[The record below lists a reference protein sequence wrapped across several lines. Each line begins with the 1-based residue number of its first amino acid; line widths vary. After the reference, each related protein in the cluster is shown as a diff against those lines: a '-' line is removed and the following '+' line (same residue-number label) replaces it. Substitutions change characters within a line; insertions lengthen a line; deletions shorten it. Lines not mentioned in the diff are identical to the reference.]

1 MSPRRTH
8 ADGLADS
15 VGAMGGSFAC
25 RWDLVRNGIPWRQ
38 FEVLVFVI
46 VVAVKAFVAAVLRIL
61 VVFGTTIAPGLEDNI
76 VTVVMFLV
84 PTIGGVWTNRTL
96 RSQATDQAAE
106 TREAVYSPATVREER
121 YEAFDQGKLARP
133 PTPVRLDGPAPH
145 SE

>member
-15 VGAMGGSFAC
+15 VGAIGGSFAC

-38 FEVLVFVI
+38 LEVLVFVI
-46 VVAVKAFVAAVLRIL
+46 VVAAVLSIL

-84 PTIGGVWTNRTL
+84 PTIGGVWTNRAL